1 MEYKD
6 LRQITIADLP
16 GLIEGAH
23 ANFGMGHKFLKHVE
37 RTRLLLFIVDICGFQ
52 LSAQRPK
59 RSCLETVYA
68 LNRELELYDESL
80 LEKPSI
86 LLINKMDQE
95 ESKELWKSGQ
105 CQALEEHL
113 KEQHERCPAEIRPV
127 KLLKFE
133 HIIPISAKNG
143 ENIEIV
149 RETIRNVL
157 DKWAAINT
165 TTNNNDDDQGIKE
178 RLRQK
183 ITETANIRFM

>member
-37 RTRLLLFIVDICGFQ
+37 RTRLLLFIVDIFGFQ

-59 RSCLETVYA
+59 RSCLETIYA

-80 LEKPSI
+80 LQKPSI
-86 LLINKMDQE
+86 LLVNKMDQE
-95 ESKELWKSGQ
+95 ESKELWKSYRKTL
-105 CQALEEHL
+105 ANLEEHL
-113 KEQHERCPAEIRPV
+113 DQCPAELRPE

-133 HIIPISAKNG
+133 KIIPISAKNSQ
-143 ENIEIV
+143 NITFV

-157 DKWAAINT
+157 DKWAMMKESSST
-165 TTNNNDDDQGIKE
+165 DDVKE
-178 RLRQK
+178 TLKRQ
-183 ITETANIRFM
+183 ITEKANIRFM